1 MEEITKEAKAI
12 ASECSLTLKAQP
24 LQEFTMLF
32 SGKRIQLYGRLAELI
47 TEGKSIRD
55 QAYSTIQKI

>member
-1 MEEITKEAKAI
+1 MVTAPNVTYQTEEAFLSRMEEIAKEAKAI

-32 SGKRIQLYGRLAELI
+32 QERESSSMGDLQ
-47 TEGKSIRD
+47 S
-55 QAYSTIQKI
+55 